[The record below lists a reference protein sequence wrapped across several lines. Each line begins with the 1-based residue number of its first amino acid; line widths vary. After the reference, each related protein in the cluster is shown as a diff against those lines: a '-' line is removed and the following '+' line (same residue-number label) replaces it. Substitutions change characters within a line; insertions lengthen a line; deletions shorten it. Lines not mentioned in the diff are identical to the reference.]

1 MARRLTANWGVSARS
16 AFVAATVVFVAL
28 GIAGAGLAAILYQTM
43 LSGIDSAAATR
54 VSEVVDQVVDGGAA
68 GVDPALLDTDQ
79 RIVAVQVITPEGTV
93 VRRSQSAPD
102 TPLVAMT
109 EVGDGLRIG
118 MPEQS
123 SPFGRIRFS
132 ARTIDG
138 PDGRYTVLVGEGSA
152 TIGSTVWA
160 VVIALAIAAP
170 VVIAVSATAT
180 YVLVRRSM
188 KSVDDIRSRVADITT
203 SDLAERV
210 PVPESRDEIAALAVT
225 MNEMLARIE
234 AGHNAQRRFVGDASH
249 ELRSPLTTI
258 ISALEVAVVHP
269 EALGGELA
277 TTTLMPEALRMKAL
291 IDDLLLLARADE
303 RGLDMATEDVD
314 LDDLAAAEIERLRRD
329 TDLEVRA
336 DLEPARLTGDPEALS
351 RVLRNLL
358 DNAARLAIS
367 RVSVS
372 VRTLPCHVQLEVGDD
387 GPGIAEADRQRVF
400 DRFVRLDPDRS
411 RSAGGAGLGL
421 AIVREI
427 VVAHAGRVTIGD
439 GNGSGTTVTVQLPV
453 TGLPESSR

>member
-1 MARRLTANWGVSARS
+1 MGCASACPSSPPRS
-16 AFVAATVVFVAL
+16 A
-28 GIAGAGLAAILYQTM
+28 G
-43 LSGIDSAAATR
+43 SA
-54 VSEVVDQVVDGGAA
+54 
-68 GVDPALLDTDQ
+68 
-79 RIVAVQVITPEGTV
+79 
-93 VRRSQSAPD
+93 SAP
-102 TPLVAMT
+102 
-109 EVGDGLRIG
+109 
-118 MPEQS
+118 
-123 SPFGRIRFS
+123 
-132 ARTIDG
+132 G
-138 PDGRYTVLVGEGSA
+138 PSTDPTVRYTVLVGEGSA

-170 VVIAVSATAT
+170 VVVAVSATAT

-210 PVPESRDEIAALAVT
+210 PVPDSRDEIAALAVT

-277 TTTLMPEALRMKAL
+277 TTTLMPEAHRMKDL

-303 RGLDMATEDVD
+303 RGLDMASEDVD
-314 LDDLAAAEIERLRRD
+314 LDDLAAAEVERLRRA

-336 DLEPARLTGDPEALS
+336 DLEPARSTGDPEALS

-358 DNAARLAIS
+358 DNAARHAIS

-372 VRTLPCHVQLEVGDD
+372 VRTLPEPRPARGVRRRTGYRRGGSAACLRPLRPGGSRPLEKRRGC
-387 GPGIAEADRQRVF
+387 
-400 DRFVRLDPDRS
+400 RS
-411 RSAGGAGLGL
+411 RPVDRAGDRGGPC
-421 AIVREI
+421 RP
-427 VVAHAGRVTIGD
+427 GD
-439 GNGSGTTVTVQLPV
+439 HRRRRRRPA
-453 TGLPESSR
+453 RR